1 MIDLD
6 EIADILDD
14 ISQHG
19 STIYKEQML
28 KKHADV
34 EGFKEVLKFIYD
46 PYFTTGLKTKK
57 LERATLSKY
66 GTYMSPEAFM
76 EYLRANTTG
85 TEQDAAVANGF
96 IYGHEDETTIWLA
109 EAIATKDLQIG
120 VSVTTLNKV
129 FGQGFIPKVGI
140 MRGMLCPDDARGIYI
155 ATEKIDGARRLIFNT
170 ADGVKI
176 FTRSGKPDLGLL
188 EIEEQAG
195 LLPLGYVYDSEC
207 VAIGDFVDSI
217 ALRQA
222 SSSLLNRS
230 GIRTGVK
237 ALVFDMVP
245 IEEYNKGRSKLSAV
259 GRKAM
264 LATTLSDEASC
275 WVMHKYFMDNSV
287 SAVANSINALQGS
300 YRSKM
305 VKLLNIE
312 ALPILGIVHNKP
324 EALELAKPIW
334 DAGGEGIMLVDYS
347 SAYEVSP
354 NPRKTLLKIKATL
367 EFECVCTG
375 VFEGTN
381 KYEGMMGG
389 IYIDYKG
396 YEVGCG
402 SGFTD
407 HEREFYWSHPEYIV
421 GKLIEINSFGE
432 STNKDGGKSLNC
444 PIFQRIRG
452 DGDR

>member
-1 MIDLD
+1 
-6 EIADILDD
+6 
-14 ISQHG
+14 
-19 STIYKEQML
+19 ML
-28 KKHADV
+28 REHADV
-34 EGFKEVLKFIYD
+34 EGFKEVLNFIYD

-57 LERATLSKY
+57 LERATSNKY
-66 GTYMSPEAFM
+66 GAFMTPELFM
-76 EYLRANTTG
+76 EYLRNNATG
-85 TEQDAAVANGF
+85 REHDAAVANGF
-96 IYGHEDETTIWLA
+96 IYSHDEETTQWLA
-109 EAIATKDLQIG
+109 EAMATKDLQIG

-245 IEEYNKGRSKLSAV
+245 IEEYNAGRSKFTATF
-259 GRKAM
+259 RKAM
-264 LATTLSDEASC
+264 LAKALSDETSC
-275 WVMHKYFMDNSV
+275 WVMHKYFMEHDKPL
-287 SAVANSINALQGS
+287 VANSINALQGG
-300 YRSKM
+300 YRCKM
-305 VKLLNIE
+305 VKLPNIE
-312 ALPILGIVHNKP
+312 ALPILGIVHNKA

-334 DAGGEGIMLVDYS
+334 DTGGEGIMLVEYN
-347 SAYEVSP
+347 SAYEVNP
-354 NPRKTLLKIKATL
+354 NPRKTLLKIKATE
-367 EFECVCTG
+367 EFKLKCTDIY
-375 VFEGTN
+375 EGTN
-381 KYEGMMGG
+381 KYAGLLGG
-389 IYIDYKG
+389 ISLEYLVDGKVYR
-396 YEVGCG
+396 VDCG

-407 HEREFYWSHPEYIV
+407 YQRTFFWNNPDLII
-421 GKLIEINSFGE
+421 GKMVEIDSFGK
-432 STNKDGGKSLNC
+432 SKNAQGDYSLNC
-444 PIFQRIRG
+444 PIFHRIVG
-452 DGDR
+452 AKE